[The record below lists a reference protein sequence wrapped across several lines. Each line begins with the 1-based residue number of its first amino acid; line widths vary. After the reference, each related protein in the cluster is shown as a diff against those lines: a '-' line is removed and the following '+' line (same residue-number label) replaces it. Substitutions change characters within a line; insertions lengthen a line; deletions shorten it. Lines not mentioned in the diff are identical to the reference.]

1 MEDSHIAALDVA
13 PDTHVFGVFDGH
25 GGKEIAQFVKIHFV
39 EQLLKNENFKQGNMK
54 NALIDTFLRID
65 EMCVA
70 KEYAKEL
77 KELNQKAKEEDERDS
92 NKNKQNDLYA
102 HLFKRLSN
110 DENVAFLTGCTA
122 TVCLIHKDK
131 AYFANA
137 GDSRIVISKKK
148 VAYPMTV
155 DHKPDLDTER
165 NRIYKADGFVTEGR
179 VKGNLNLS
187 RSLGDLEFKQ
197 NKKLKPED
205 QMITAY
211 PDVVEE
217 NLKDIELIFLG
228 CDGIWDCKT
237 NQEAIDFTNARLNK
251 DKKTK
256 LSGILEQLMDQIVA
270 PDIFTG
276 KSILLSFYKYF
287 ILETGVGCD
296 NMTAV
301 IVQFIK

>member
-1 MEDSHIAALDVA
+1 MQGWRKKMEDSHITALDIA

-39 EQLLKNENFKQGNMK
+39 KELLNNSNFKAGKMK
-54 NALIDTFLRID
+54 QALIDTFLRID
-65 EMCVA
+65 VMCES

-77 KELNQKAKEEDERDS
+77 KDIHLKCKEEEERADIK
-92 NKNKQNDLYA
+92 NKNQNDMYA
-102 HLFKRLSN
+102 NLFKRPSN
-110 DENVAFLTGCTA
+110 EDGVAYLTGCTA

-137 GDSRIVISKKK
+137 GDSRIVISKKR

-155 DHKPDLDTER
+155 DHKPDLDSER

-205 QMITAY
+205 QMITAC

-217 NLKDIELIFLG
+217 NLKDIDMILLA
-228 CDGIWDCKT
+228 CDGVWDCKT
-237 NQEAIDFTNARLNK
+237 NQEAIDFVNVRLAK
-251 DKKTK
+251 DKQTR

-276 KSILLSFYKYF
+276 KLLNILY
-287 ILETGVGCD
+287 
-296 NMTAV
+296 
-301 IVQFIK
+301 